1 MSRENVVIVRNAYD
15 AFNRRD
21 WDALFRV
28 SHADFEMTTQRG
40 PDAGTRR
47 GRERVTEF
55 AEDYIAAFDELIWDP
70 EEFFEGGDQV
80 VVFVTIR
87 ARPRGGSV
95 DLVIRNGHCW
105 TVRDGAIVSMKT
117 FPEPERALEAAGL
130 RE

>member
-21 WDALFRV
+21 WDALFRD